1 MTATTLPED
10 LKSFRSA
17 WMAKVGLGSAEVGAL
32 PDASHKAGGGYHC
45 GVQDIRNIGKYPDSD
60 YSTRQTRDRI
70 GGNAC
75 CAVDTGLSWGNGGQA
90 AAIRFNN
97 MLVSQM
103 IAKDPSLAALRGVNF
118 TPDGKVKRRYDSNN
132 PNQGIIS
139 STDTVLWHT
148 HFEWWRNTENTP
160 QRQRSFERM
169 LQLADAAIASKPAP
183 IAPTV
188 GSEQMQIL
196 VNGFGET
203 VAEKAQIWLADGMFR
218 RRVPADWYGNGSGPI
233 SNQQVHQAGILG
245 NLSWGGKVF
254 ASAGDPNVWGLD
266 VEKLGGVVELELS
279 GSQVEELAD
288 AVAKELQPTLEDAA
302 FEGAQRA
309 EKE

>member
-1 MTATTLPED
+1 MAATTLPED

-17 WMAKVGLGSAEVGAL
+17 WMAKVGLGAAEVGAL

-45 GVQDIRNIGKYPDSD
+45 GVQDIKDIGKYPDRD
-60 YSTRQTRDRI
+60 YSTRQNRDRI

-75 CAVDTGLSWGNGGQA
+75 CALDTGLTWGNGGQA

-97 MLVSQM
+97 LLVQQM
-103 IAKDPSLAALRGVNF
+103 RANDADLAALRGVNF

-132 PNQGIIS
+132 PSQGIIP

-148 HFEWWRNTENTP
+148 HLEWWRNTANTP
-160 QRQRSFERM
+160 QRQRSFER
-169 LQLADAAIASKPAP
+169 LLELADAAIGNKPAP

-188 GSEQMQIL
+188 RGEQMQII
-196 VNGFGET
+196 VRGFGKT
-203 VAEKAQIWLADGMFR
+203 DAEKAQLWLADGMFR
-218 RRVPADWYGNGSGPI
+218 RQVPADWYGNGSGPI
-233 SNQQVHQAGILG
+233 SNQQTHQAGILG
-245 NLSWGGKVF
+245 NLSWSGKIF
-254 ASAGDPNVWGLD
+254 DSGGDPNVWGID
-266 VEKLGGVVELELS
+266 VETLGSTVNVSDEQVVEF
-279 GSQVEELAD
+279 AH
-288 AVAKELQPTLEDAA
+288 AVYKEIEPQLEDAA

>member
-17 WMAKVGLGSAEVGAL
+17 WMSKVGLGAAEVGAL
-32 PDASHKAGGGYHC
+32 PDASHKSGGGYHC
-45 GVQDIRNIGKYPDSD
+45 GVQDIKDIGKYPNDD
-60 YSTRQTRDRI
+60 YSTRQVRDRV

-75 CAVDTGLSWGNGGQA
+75 SAVDTGLTWGNGGQA

-97 MLVSQM
+97 LLVAQM
-103 IAKDPSLAALRGVNF
+103 RANDAELAALRGVNF

-132 PNQGIIS
+132 PGQGIIP

-148 HFEWWRNTENTP
+148 HFEWWRNTANTP
-160 QRQRSFERM
+160 LRQRSFDRM
-169 LQLADAAIASKPAP
+169 LQLADAAIGNKPAP

-188 GSEQMQIL
+188 GGNQMQIL
-196 VNGFGET
+196 VKGFGT
-203 VAEKAQIWLADGMFR
+203 TDVEKAQLWLADGMFR
-218 RRVPADWYGNGSGPI
+218 RKVKTEWYNNGTGAI
-233 SNQQVHQAGILG
+233 SNNQVHQTGILG
-245 NLSWGGKVF
+245 NLSWSGNVF
-254 ASAGDPNVWGLD
+254 SSGGDPDVWGID
-266 VEKLGGVVELELS
+266 VDSLGGDATLDISTEQVEVLAAAVADELEP
-279 GSQVEELAD
+279 
-288 AVAKELQPTLEDAA
+288 KLEDAA